1 MADNVN
7 IQESPP
13 EVQFAGVNR
22 WLRENLFSS
31 TGSAILTFVS
41 IGALI
46 GLFRSIIGFFISPE
60 REWTAITYN
69 LRLYMVQAYP
79 ESDFI
84 RVWITIGLVMGLL
97 GLTWGFNSVN
107 EKSSL
112 KSTGTTLMKVF
123 SSLFLLVLIAP
134 TSVVIDKVEGTVA
147 EVFQQELRIY
157 LLAVL
162 AGLILVSYFIRT
174 KLASQEVS
182 KDYLNIGYVGLL
194 VVSIWL
200 IKVPTVTFDSSNVRI
215 EPDPLLPLAASTKN
229 PWTALYLLLV
239 VTFFI
244 GRYLNS
250 KNLTS
255 FKRILPVSW
264 LLTPLVVVTWIY
276 RKPDFTLSQI
286 TTLDLPVILGFSA
299 IGYLVINYLNSEK
312 LMQYQRYFVYGSLI
326 IAVVVF
332 SLPVLRQLKLLFFLL
347 WILISVAPTIAN
359 SKESARSLFIV
370 WSVAITILI
379 LLMRGGTSETLIVVP
394 GSSIYGGF
402 ALTWVL
408 AFFGIA
414 ISFPFGVM
422 LALGRTSSLPIIR
435 IICTAIIELVRSVP
449 FITWLFFG
457 SVMLTFFLPA
467 GVEFDEVV
475 RAVVVTSIFSAAYLA
490 ENVRGGLQSISKGQF
505 EAADAVGL
513 STLQRISLIV
523 MPQALRAV
531 IPPIVSQVIS
541 LFKDTSLVAI
551 VGLFDLLY
559 IGSKVIPNQSQGANF
574 LGTIQENILFCAV
587 FYWIFTYSF
596 ARRSMK
602 IEKRLG
608 LGER

>member
-1 MADNVN
+1 
-7 IQESPP
+7 
-13 EVQFAGVNR
+13 
-22 WLRENLFSS
+22 
-31 TGSAILTFVS
+31 
-41 IGALI
+41 
-46 GLFRSIIGFFISPE
+46 
-60 REWTAITYN
+60 
-69 LRLYMVQAYP
+69 MVQAYP

-134 TSVVIDKVEGTVA
+134 TSVVIDKVEGTVV

-200 IKVPTVTFDSSNVRI
+200 IKVPTVTFDASDVRI

-286 TTLDLPVILGFSA
+286 TTLDVPVILGFSA

-574 LGTIQENILFCAV
+574 LGTIQENILFCAI

>member
-162 AGLILVSYFIRT
+162 AGLIFVSYFIRT

-326 IAVVVF
+326 ISVVVF

-574 LGTIQENILFCAV
+574 LGTIQENILFCAICS
-587 FYWIFTYSF
+587 WIFTYSF

>member
-157 LLAVL
+157 LLAVF

-312 LMQYQRYFVYGSLI
+312 LIQYQRYFVYGSLI

-574 LGTIQENILFCAV
+574 LGTIQENILFCAI

>member
-1 MADNVN
+1 MADDVN

-31 TGSAILTFVS
+31 TGSAILTFISVS
-41 IGALI
+41 ALI

-97 GLTWGFNSVN
+97 GLTWGFNSIN

-112 KSTGTTLMKVF
+112 KSTGTTMMKVF

-134 TSVVIDKVEGTVA
+134 TSVVIDKVEGTVVD
-147 EVFQQELRIY
+147 VFQQELRIY
-157 LLAVL
+157 LLAIL
-162 AGLILVSYFIRT
+162 AGLILISYFIRT
-174 KLASQEVS
+174 KLSTQEIS
-182 KDYLNIGYVGLL
+182 KDYLNIGYIGLL
-194 VVSIWL
+194 VISIWL
-200 IKVPTVTFDSSNVRI
+200 IRVPTVTFDSSNVRV

-229 PWTALYLLLV
+229 PWTALYVLLV

-276 RKPDFTLSQI
+276 RKPDFTVSQI
-286 TTLDLPVILGFSA
+286 TTLDLPVILGFSV

-312 LMQYQRYFVYGSLI
+312 LIQYQRYFVYGSLI

-457 SVMLTFFLPA
+457 SVMLTFFLPS

-574 LGTIQENILFCAV
+574 LGTIQENILFCAI

>member
-162 AGLILVSYFIRT
+162 AGLIFVSYFIRT

-326 IAVVVF
+326 ISVVVF

-457 SVMLTFFLPA
+457 SVMLTFFLPS

-574 LGTIQENILFCAV
+574 LGTIQENILFCAI

>member
-1 MADNVN
+1 MSED
-7 IQESPP
+7 IDLQESPP

-31 TGSAILTFVS
+31 TGSTFLTFIS
-41 IGALI
+41 IAALV

-79 ESDFI
+79 ESDFG
-84 RVWITIGLVMGLL
+84 RVWITVGLVIGLL
-97 GLTWGFNSVN
+97 GLTWGFNTVN
-107 EKSSL
+107 EKVL
-112 KSTGTTLMKVF
+112 VKSILTNLLKVF
-123 SSLFLLVLIAP
+123 ASLTLLVIIAP
-134 TSVVIDKVEGTVA
+134 TNVVIDKVEGTTVEVLQSSLRFYLVGVFLVA
-147 EVFQQELRIY
+147 T
-157 LLAVL
+157 
-162 AGLILVSYFIRT
+162 LISFFART
-174 KLASQEVS
+174 RFYKQSVV
-182 KDYLNIGYVGLL
+182 KDYVSLFYVGLL
-194 VVSIWL
+194 VLAVWL
-200 IKVPTVTFDSSNVRI
+200 IRVPTVTFDSSNVRI
-215 EPDPLLPLAASTKN
+215 EPDPLLPLAASTKT
-229 PWTALYLLLV
+229 PWTALYVLLIGMFL
-239 VTFFI
+239 I
-244 GRYLNS
+244 GRILNS
-250 KNLTS
+250 RQVTVL
-255 FKRILPVSW
+255 KRVIPVSW
-264 LLTPLVVVTWIY
+264 LLTPLIVVTWIY
-276 RKPDFTLSQI
+276 RKPDFTMGQI
-286 TTLDLPVILGFSA
+286 ASIDLPLIIGFSLV
-299 IGYLVINYLNSEK
+299 GYLAINYLNTESLAK
-312 LMQYQRYFVYGSLI
+312 YQRYIVYGTLLLS
-326 IAVVVF
+326 VVVYT
-332 SLPVLRQLKLLFFLL
+332 LPVMRQVKLLLFLF
-347 WILISVAPTIAN
+347 WILVTVAPTVAN
-359 SKESARSLFIV
+359 SKETARSLFIT
-370 WSVAITILI
+370 WTVATAIIV
-379 LLMRGGTSETLIVVP
+379 LLMRGGTSESLIVVP

-402 ALTWVL
+402 ALTWLL

-422 LALGRTSSLPIIR
+422 LALGRTSTFPIIR

-457 SVMLTFFLPA
+457 SVMLTLFLPK

-475 RAVVVTSIFSAAYLA
+475 RAIVVTSIFSASYLA

-513 STLQRISLIV
+513 STVQRITLII

-541 LFKDTSLVAI
+541 LFEDTSLVAI

-574 LGTIQENILFCAV
+574 LGTIQENILFCAI

>member
-134 TSVVIDKVEGTVA
+134 TSVVIDKVEGTVV

-286 TTLDLPVILGFSA
+286 TTVDLPVILGFSA

-326 IAVVVF
+326 ISVVVF

-574 LGTIQENILFCAV
+574 LGTIQENILFCAI

>member
-7 IQESPP
+7 IKESPP

-97 GLTWGFNSVN
+97 GLTWGFNSLN

-134 TSVVIDKVEGTVA
+134 TSVVIDKVEGTVV

-174 KLASQEVS
+174 KLAGQEVS

-286 TTLDLPVILGFSA
+286 TTVDFPVILGFSA
-299 IGYLVINYLNSEK
+299 IGYLVINYLNSEN

-475 RAVVVTSIFSAAYLA
+475 RAIVVTSIFSAAYLA

-574 LGTIQENILFCAV
+574 LGTIQENILFCAI

>member
-1 MADNVN
+1 MSDNIN
-7 IQESPP
+7 TQESPP

-31 TGSAILTFVS
+31 TGSSILTFLS
-41 IGALI
+41 IGVII

-84 RVWITIGLVMGLL
+84 RVWITIGVVMGLL
-97 GLTWGFNSVN
+97 GLTWGFNSIS
-107 EKSSL
+107 EKVSL
-112 KSTGTTLMKVF
+112 KSTSTSLMKLF

-134 TSVVIDKVEGTVA
+134 SSVVVDKVEGTQV
-147 EVFQQELRIY
+147 EVFQQSLRLY
-157 LLAVL
+157 LL
-162 AGLILVSYFIRT
+162 GIFGILLLLSYLVRT
-174 KLASQEVS
+174 KLSNQEAS
-182 KDYLNIGYVGLL
+182 KDYLNLFYVGLL
-194 VVSIWL
+194 VVTLWI
-200 IKVPTVTFDSSNVRI
+200 IKVPTVTFDSSNVRLD
-215 EPDPLLPLAASTKN
+215 PDPLMPLATSTKT
-229 PWTALYLLLV
+229 PWTYLYVLLIA
-239 VTFFI
+239 TFFI
-244 GRYLNS
+244 GKYLNS
-250 KNLTS
+250 KNVS
-255 FKRILPVSW
+255 VVKRVLPVSW

-276 RKPDFTLSQI
+276 RKPDFTLTQI
-286 TTLDLPVILGFSA
+286 ATLDLPVILGFSVV
-299 IGYLVINYLNSEK
+299 GYLVINYLNSEK
-312 LMQYQRYFVYGSLI
+312 LMQYQRYFIYGSLLI
-326 IAVVVF
+326 SVIVF
-332 SLPVLRQLKLLFFLL
+332 TLPVLGQLKLLFFLL
-347 WILISVAPTIAN
+347 WILISVAPTVAN

-370 WSVAITILI
+370 WTVAIAILI
-379 LLMRGGTSETLIVVP
+379 LLMRGGSAESLIVVP

-422 LALGRTSSLPIIR
+422 LALGRTSTFPIIR
-435 IICTAIIELVRSVP
+435 IICTALIELVRSVP

-457 SVMLTFFLPA
+457 SVMLTFFLPS

-574 LGTIQENILFCAV
+574 LGTIQENILFCAI
-587 FYWIFTYSF
+587 FYWLFTYSF

>member
-13 EVQFAGVNR
+13 EVQFAGVSR
-22 WLRENLFSS
+22 WLRGNLFSS

-134 TSVVIDKVEGTVA
+134 TSVVIDKVEGTVV

-162 AGLILVSYFIRT
+162 AVLILVSYFIRT

-574 LGTIQENILFCAV
+574 LGTIQENILFCAI

>member
-134 TSVVIDKVEGTVA
+134 TSVVIDKVEGTVVD
-147 EVFQQELRIY
+147 VFQQELRIY

-264 LLTPLVVVTWIY
+264 LLTPLIVVTWIY

-286 TTLDLPVILGFSA
+286 TTVDLPVILGFSA
-299 IGYLVINYLNSEK
+299 IGYFVINYLNSEK

-574 LGTIQENILFCAV
+574 LGTIQENILFCAI

>member
-1 MADNVN
+1 
-7 IQESPP
+7 
-13 EVQFAGVNR
+13 
-22 WLRENLFSS
+22 
-31 TGSAILTFVS
+31 
-41 IGALI
+41 
-46 GLFRSIIGFFISPE
+46 
-60 REWTAITYN
+60 
-69 LRLYMVQAYP
+69 
-79 ESDFI
+79 
-84 RVWITIGLVMGLL
+84 LL
-97 GLTWGFNSVN
+97 GIFGI
-107 EKSSL
+107 
-112 KSTGTTLMKVF
+112 
-123 SSLFLLVLIAP
+123 LLLL
-134 TSVVIDKVEGTVA
+134 S
-147 EVFQQELRIY
+147 Y
-157 LLAVL
+157 LV
-162 AGLILVSYFIRT
+162 RT
-174 KLASQEVS
+174 KLSNQEAA
-182 KDYLNIGYVGLL
+182 KDYLNLFYVGLL
-194 VVSIWL
+194 VVTLWV
-200 IKVPTVTFDSSNVRI
+200 IKVPTVTFDSSNVRLD
-215 EPDPLLPLAASTKN
+215 PDPLMPLATSTKT
-229 PWTALYLLLV
+229 PWTFLYLLLIA
-239 VTFFI
+239 TFLI
-244 GRYLNS
+244 GKYLNS
-250 KNLTS
+250 KNVS
-255 FKRILPVSW
+255 VVKRVLPVSW

-276 RKPDFTLSQI
+276 RKPDFTLTQI
-286 TTLDLPVILGFSA
+286 ATLDLPIILGFSVV
-299 IGYLVINYLNSEK
+299 GYLVINYLNSEK
-312 LMQYQRYFVYGSLI
+312 LMPYQRYFVYGSLLI
-326 IAVVVF
+326 SVIVF
-332 SLPVLRQLKLLFFLL
+332 TLPVLGQLKLLFFLL
-347 WILISVAPTIAN
+347 WILISVAPTVAN

-370 WSVAITILI
+370 WTVAIAILI
-379 LLMRGGTSETLIVVP
+379 LLMRGGSSESLIVVP

-422 LALGRTSSLPIIR
+422 LALGRTSTFPIIR
-435 IICTAIIELVRSVP
+435 IICTALIELVRSVP

-457 SVMLTFFLPA
+457 SVMLTFFLPS

-574 LGTIQENILFCAV
+574 LGTIQENILFCAI
-587 FYWIFTYSF
+587 FYWLFTYSF

>member
-147 EVFQQELRIY
+147 DVFQQELRIY

-162 AGLILVSYFIRT
+162 AGLIFVSYFIRT

-326 IAVVVF
+326 ISVVVF

-457 SVMLTFFLPA
+457 SVMLTFFLPS

-574 LGTIQENILFCAV
+574 LGTIQENILFCAI

>member
-13 EVQFAGVNR
+13 EVQFAGVSR

-194 VVSIWL
+194 VASIWL

-286 TTLDLPVILGFSA
+286 TTVDLPVILGFSA

-574 LGTIQENILFCAV
+574 LGTIQENILFCAI

>member
-1 MADNVN
+1 
-7 IQESPP
+7 
-13 EVQFAGVNR
+13 
-22 WLRENLFSS
+22 
-31 TGSAILTFVS
+31 
-41 IGALI
+41 
-46 GLFRSIIGFFISPE
+46 
-60 REWTAITYN
+60 
-69 LRLYMVQAYP
+69 MVQAYP

-134 TSVVIDKVEGTVA
+134 TSVVIDKVEGTIV

-574 LGTIQENILFCAV
+574 LGTIQENILFCAI
-587 FYWIFTYSF
+587 FYWIFTYTF

>member
-1 MADNVN
+1 MTDNIN

-31 TGSAILTFVS
+31 TGSAILTFIS
-41 IGALI
+41 FSALI

-97 GLTWGFNSVN
+97 GLTWGFNSIN

-112 KSTGTTLMKVF
+112 KSTGTTMMKVF

-134 TSVVIDKVEGTVA
+134 TSVVVDKVEGTVVD
-147 EVFQQELRIY
+147 VFQQELRIY
-157 LLAVL
+157 LLAIL
-162 AGLILVSYFIRT
+162 AGLILISYFIRT
-174 KLASQEVS
+174 KLSTQEIS
-182 KDYLNIGYVGLL
+182 KDYLNIGYIGLL
-194 VVSIWL
+194 VISIWL
-200 IKVPTVTFDSSNVRI
+200 IRVPTVTFDSSNVRV

-286 TTLDLPVILGFSA
+286 TTLDLPVILGFSV

-312 LMQYQRYFVYGSLI
+312 LIQYQRYFVYGSLI
-326 IAVVVF
+326 TAVVVF
-332 SLPVLRQLKLLFFLL
+332 SLPVPRQLKLLFFLL
-347 WILISVAPTIAN
+347 WILISIAPTIAN

-457 SVMLTFFLPA
+457 SVMLTFFLPS

-574 LGTIQENILFCAV
+574 LGTIQENILFCAI

>member
-1 MADNVN
+1 MEENTTT
-7 IQESPP
+7 QESPP
-13 EVQFAGVNR
+13 EIQFAGINR

-31 TGSAILTFVS
+31 FGSSILTFAS
-41 IGALI
+41 IVALV

-84 RVWITIGLVMGLL
+84 RVWITVGIVLGLF
-97 GLTWGFNSVN
+97 GLTWGFNSIS
-107 EKSSL
+107 EKISI
-112 KSTGTTLMKVF
+112 KSTSTTMMKLF
-123 SSLFLLVLIAP
+123 SSLFALVLIAP
-134 TSVVIDKVEGTVA
+134 STVVIDKVEGTTA
-147 EVFQQELRIY
+147 EVFQQSFRISLLIFFAI
-157 LLAVL
+157 LLAM
-162 AGLILVSYFIRT
+162 SYFVRT
-174 KLASQEVS
+174 KFSNTEVS
-182 KDYLNIGYVGLL
+182 KDYLNIFYIGLLIVGLWL
-194 VVSIWL
+194 VR
-200 IKVPTVTFDSSNVRI
+200 VPTVTFDSSNIRV

-229 PWTALYLLLV
+229 PWTFLYVFLVICFLL
-239 VTFFI
+239 
-244 GRYLNS
+244 GRYFNL
-250 KNLTS
+250 KNITT
-255 FKRILPVSW
+255 FKRIIPISW
-264 LLTPLVVVTWIY
+264 LLTPLFVVTWIY
-276 RKPDFTLSQI
+276 RKPDFTFSQI
-286 TTLDLPVILGFSA
+286 ATLDIPIILGFSVF
-299 IGYLVINYLNSEK
+299 GYFVINYLNTEK
-312 LMQYQRYFVYGSLI
+312 LMGYQRYFVYGSLVLALI
-326 IAVVVF
+326 IF
-332 SLPVLRQLKLLFFLL
+332 SLPVLRQLKLLLFLL

-359 SKESARSLFIV
+359 SKESSRSLFIV
-370 WSVAITILI
+370 WTVAISILV
-379 LLMRGGTSETLIVVP
+379 LLMRGGTSESLIVVP

-422 LALGRTSSLPIIR
+422 LALGRTSTFPIIR
-435 IICTAIIELVRSVP
+435 IICTVIIELVRSVP

-457 SVMLTFFLPA
+457 SVMLTFFLPK

-475 RAVVVTSIFSAAYLA
+475 RAIVVTSIFSAAYLA

-574 LGTIQENILFCAV
+574 LGTIQENILFCAI

>member
-457 SVMLTFFLPA
+457 SVMLTFFLPS

-574 LGTIQENILFCAV
+574 LGTIQENILFCAI

>member
-134 TSVVIDKVEGTVA
+134 TSVVIDKVEGTVV

-286 TTLDLPVILGFSA
+286 TTVDLPVILGFSA

-574 LGTIQENILFCAV
+574 LGTIQENILFCAI

>member
-1 MADNVN
+1 MADDVN

-157 LLAVL
+157 LLAVF

-255 FKRILPVSW
+255 FKRILPVAW

-379 LLMRGGTSETLIVVP
+379 LLMRGGTSESLIVVP

-574 LGTIQENILFCAV
+574 LGTIQENILFCAI

>member
-13 EVQFAGVNR
+13 EVQFAGVSR

-134 TSVVIDKVEGTVA
+134 TSVVIDKVEGTVV

-162 AGLILVSYFIRT
+162 AGLIFVSYFIRT

-286 TTLDLPVILGFSA
+286 TTVDLPVILGFSA

-574 LGTIQENILFCAV
+574 LGTIQENILFCAI

>member
-157 LLAVL
+157 LLAVF

-264 LLTPLVVVTWIY
+264 LLTPLIVVTWIY

-286 TTLDLPVILGFSA
+286 TTVDLPVILGFSA

-574 LGTIQENILFCAV
+574 LGTIQENILFCAI

>member
-157 LLAVL
+157 LLAVF

-286 TTLDLPVILGFSA
+286 TTVDLPVILGFSA
-299 IGYLVINYLNSEK
+299 LGYLVINYLNSEK

-574 LGTIQENILFCAV
+574 LGTIQENILFCAI